1 MTERITIL
9 SMPLFIFFWFCA
21 DLGIALIYLVDQL
34 LDAPLGIHFRNL
46 FDMGKEQNLP
56 TWYSTIQLCVVG
68 AFFFLAAASF
78 RERLAPAAMML
89 SIMGLLFLVFSMD
102 ESVGIHEKLGELT
115 DVFLSGGDR
124 ANTVFAVTGIWMFVI
139 ATPFLLGLLYLV
151 ALMSRYIKDRQFV
164 RLCVIG
170 IIVFLGS
177 AGGLEIVGNFVP
189 KDLLPFQ
196 VAAEETG
203 EMVGVTLILWA
214 VYGLLAR
221 RGVYVYGIEGRSASQ
236 RFE

>member
-1 MTERITIL
+1 
-9 SMPLFIFFWFCA
+9 
-21 DLGIALIYLVDQL
+21 
-34 LDAPLGIHFRNL
+34 
-46 FDMGKEQNLP
+46 
-56 TWYSTIQLCVVG
+56 
-68 AFFFLAAASF
+68 
-78 RERLAPAAMML
+78 
-89 SIMGLLFLVFSMD
+89 
-102 ESVGIHEKLGELT
+102 LT

-221 RGVYVYGIEGRSASQ
+221 RGVYVHGIEGRSASQ